1 VRRSAPTKGPVPIRR
16 IDAPRADPALIAQL
30 RRRLA
35 EIGFGEAGLRN
46 ALGTGPTADPLA
58 LATGQ
63 PAADGSPFS
72 TCAALFWSGK
82 PVPVAAAEEA
92 LAPLRAADFEQLGL
106 VEVRDGSL
114 HPLCAIRPAEGLLV
128 ASDLPTTQADCVLGV
143 VPASETLA
151 RLTVRRPGRRSLDLG
166 TGCGVQGLLLAR
178 HSETV
183 TAIDV
188 NPRALAFARFNA
200 ALNDVPQLE
209 TRQGSWFDPVADER
223 FDAIAC
229 NPPYVISPDAAFTY
243 RDGGLPRDAVS
254 RMVVREAAGHL
265 AEGGFATV
273 LCNWAH
279 DDDWAAPLRDWVAGT
294 GCDALLLHYATVP
307 PAEYAARWN
316 LELRARAPQSYEA
329 TVRRWTDYYAAQ
341 EIARIGLGAVV
352 LRRRAGAS
360 CWLRALDMAQGPS
373 CPSSD
378 AILRLFDAG
387 DFLESDAGRNLGA
400 HAYRFVDGHR
410 VDQTLSHQAGAYV
423 VGPAV
428 FRCLP
433 GIGVEAH
440 VDPRALDVLLECG
453 QHRRLDELV
462 ADAAQRRGEK
472 ADEVRKLAEAAVRHL
487 VECGFLVPVVDERA

>member
-1 VRRSAPTKGPVPIRR
+1 MEGPVLNRR
-16 IDAPRADPALIAQL
+16 INAPRANPALIAQL

-35 EIGFGEAGLRN
+35 EIGFGEAGLRH
-46 ALGTGPTADPLA
+46 AQGTGPTADPLA

-63 PAADGSPFS
+63 PADDGSPFS
-72 TCAALFWSGK
+72 TCAALLWSGR
-82 PVPVAAAEEA
+82 PVPVAAAEAA
-92 LAPLRAADFEQLGL
+92 LAPLLAADLEQLGL

-128 ASDLPTTQADCVLGV
+128 ASDLPTTQADCVLGM

-188 NPRALAFARFNA
+188 NPRALDFARFNA
-200 ALNDVPQLE
+200 VLNNVPQLE

-254 RMVVREAAGHL
+254 RMVVREAADHL
-265 AEGGFATV
+265 VEGGFATV
-273 LCNWAH
+273 LCNWVH

-294 GCDALLLHYATVP
+294 GCDALLLHYATVL

-316 LELRARAPQSYEA
+316 LELRARAPQLYEA
-329 TVRRWTDYYAAQ
+329 TVRRWTDYYAAE

-352 LRRRAGAS
+352 LRRRAAAS
-360 CWLRALDMAQGPS
+360 CWVRALDMAQGPT

-440 VDPRALDVLLECG
+440 VDPRALDVLLECN

-462 ADAAQRRGEK
+462 ADAAKRRGEK
-472 ADEVRKLAEAAVRHL
+472 ADDVRKLAEAPVRHL
-487 VECGFLVPVVDERA
+487 VECGFLVPVVDDHP